1 MFFARFFIKD
11 SKNYTNS
18 VVRNN
23 YGKFSSIVSII
34 FNIVLFAFKLIAG
47 VISGS
52 VGIMAD
58 AFNNLSDASSSI
70 ISFVGFFLSSKPAD
84 SEHPYGHGRYEYLSA
99 LMVAVLVCAIGIELF
114 TTSLD
119 KIFNPTEVKF
129 SLISW
134 VVLIGSILV
143 KLYMMFFNRKIG
155 KLISSQTLIA
165 TSNDSRNDVITTSA
179 VLVSSFIG
187 SITNIQIDGYVGSA
201 VAVFIVV
208 SGLLLVK
215 DTLNPILGSSPTP
228 ELVKSIHDKIMSYEN
243 IEGTHDLMVHDYGPG
258 KIFASAHVEMNAEI
272 DTIISH
278 DIIDN
283 IENSF
288 KEELGIEIILHY
300 DPIYTDDEKISDLR
314 KFLKDI
320 VTDIDPSFSVHDVR
334 FVEGVTHSNVIFD
347 CVIPPENACK
357 SNDIKRQIID
367 QVQKVHPDYNC
378 VITIDRSYVE
388 IN

>member
-320 VTDIDPSFSVHDVR
+320 VTEIDPSFSVHDVR

-347 CVIPPENACK
+347 CEIPPENACK

>member
-119 KIFNPTEVKF
+119 KIFNPTEVNF

-320 VTDIDPSFSVHDVR
+320 VTEIDPSFSVHDVR

>member
-300 DPIYTDDEKISDLR
+300 DPIYTNDEKISDLR

-320 VTDIDPSFSVHDVR
+320 VTEIDPSFSVHDVR

>member
-320 VTDIDPSFSVHDVR
+320 VTEIDPSFR
-334 FVEGVTHSNVIFD
+334 
-347 CVIPPENACK
+347 P
-357 SNDIKRQIID
+357 
-367 QVQKVHPDYNC
+367 
-378 VITIDRSYVE
+378 
-388 IN
+388 

>member
-320 VTDIDPSFSVHDVR
+320 VTEIDPSFSVHDVR

-367 QVQKVHPDYNC
+367 QVQKVHPDYNS

>member
-228 ELVKSIHDKIMSYEN
+228 ELVKSIHEKIMSYEN

-320 VTDIDPSFSVHDVR
+320 VTEIDPSFSVHDVR

>member
-1 MFFARFFIKD
+1 
-11 SKNYTNS
+11 
-18 VVRNN
+18 
-23 YGKFSSIVSII
+23 
-34 FNIVLFAFKLIAG
+34 
-47 VISGS
+47 
-52 VGIMAD
+52 
-58 AFNNLSDASSSI
+58 
-70 ISFVGFFLSSKPAD
+70 
-84 SEHPYGHGRYEYLSA
+84 
-99 LMVAVLVCAIGIELF
+99 
-114 TTSLD
+114 
-119 KIFNPTEVKF
+119 
-129 SLISW
+129 
-134 VVLIGSILV
+134 
-143 KLYMMFFNRKIG
+143 
-155 KLISSQTLIA
+155 
-165 TSNDSRNDVITTSA
+165 
-179 VLVSSFIG
+179 
-187 SITNIQIDGYVGSA
+187 
-201 VAVFIVV
+201 
-208 SGLLLVK
+208 
-215 DTLNPILGSSPTP
+215 
-228 ELVKSIHDKIMSYEN
+228 MSYEN

-320 VTDIDPSFSVHDVR
+320 VTEIDPSFSVHDVR

>member
-23 YGKFSSIVSII
+23 YGKFSSTVSII

-320 VTDIDPSFSVHDVR
+320 VTEIDPSFSVHDVR

>member
-143 KLYMMFFNRKIG
+143 KLYMMFFIFFLG

-320 VTDIDPSFSVHDVR
+320 VTEIDPSFSVHDVR

>member
-187 SITNIQIDGYVGSA
+187 SITIIQIDGYVGSA

-320 VTDIDPSFSVHDVR
+320 VTEIDPSFSVHDVR

>member
-187 SITNIQIDGYVGSA
+187 SITNIQIDSYVGSA

-208 SGLLLVK
+208 SGLQLVK

-320 VTDIDPSFSVHDVR
+320 VTEIDPSFSVHDVR

>member
-208 SGLLLVK
+208 
-215 DTLNPILGSSPTP
+215 
-228 ELVKSIHDKIMSYEN
+228 
-243 IEGTHDLMVHDYGPG
+243 YGPG

-320 VTDIDPSFSVHDVR
+320 VTEIDPSFSVHDVR

>member
-23 YGKFSSIVSII
+23 YGKYSSIVSII

-320 VTDIDPSFSVHDVR
+320 VTEIDPSFSVHDVR

>member
-84 SEHPYGHGRYEYLSA
+84 SEHPYGHGRYEYLPA

-155 KLISSQTLIA
+155 KLISSQTLIG

-320 VTDIDPSFSVHDVR
+320 VTEIDPSFSVHDVR

>member
-23 YGKFSSIVSII
+23 YGKFSSIVSVI

-320 VTDIDPSFSVHDVR
+320 VTEIDPSFSVHDVR

-347 CVIPPENACK
+347 CVIPPENACN

>member
-320 VTDIDPSFSVHDVR
+320 VTEINPSFSVHDVR

>member
-320 VTDIDPSFSVHDVR
+320 VTEIDPSFSVHDVR